1 MFLNKSK
8 LFAFFITLYCF
19 NNHSNANCSNSIPD
33 LNQDY
38 TITLDCGQLG
48 LSSTTY
54 NHTLTVDAD
63 ISRVS
68 GSSFLFSNYSYV
80 NSFIVN
86 EGSTLSK
93 TGGISTHYNIYY
105 FYSNGELFE
114 NNGIISDYGNT
125 VYFQQTGVKPE
136 YHLNTFTNNG
146 SILATTGNTFVVG
159 LYYYLIN
166 TFNNT
171 GTISGPNT
179 TYGIQLFNRSSIS
192 TLINTGTIEGRG
204 TDIYAENLSYVDTFI
219 NSQGASTADPIRFSG
234 QLNNYEIVINS
245 TSDYGQIEFT
255 GDTSNLNFDVNA
267 NSTINVGHTYTSVL
281 QNILSSKITAQEGSV
296 LISDQIYNWEIT
308 DSNADNT
315 WDLNFTAS
323 CGIANYSNNHT
334 ISLDCSDGVTL
345 TQAYSN
351 TLTVDAEV
359 RGSTT
364 MINATSFAL
373 SELDINTG
381 ASITNTSSAYAIKY
395 DSLVYNSIENDG
407 TISATEDTVNLD
419 NGASLTTLSNT
430 ANGLISSS
438 SNASAINLENSSTI
452 STINNIGT
460 INGDVSINNSTVTTL
475 ENSGTINNGNYALY
489 GISGSI
495 GTFTNTGLIDGSS
508 YDIYIDSSSTFT
520 NLNNDQGANG
530 NDPVTYYGKLPDNYN
545 IIINSN
551 SDYGQIDFTSPSG
564 TTNFGIHSSSSIE
577 ATTYSEVISGIS
589 SSNLNSTAG
598 TIEINGS
605 SFDWLLN
612 NSSSSVWD
620 LVLSRTI
627 GAADT
632 QNSIKAIKGQFQ
644 GTINSI
650 SSGANFANMN
660 TYDCNFFDIKG
671 GCFSFGNRFTDV
683 QSPSYQ
689 EDSFV
694 ATAGYKVNN
703 NFRIAGFIDENLNYN
718 TASNLTIKNKSP
730 LFGLIGVWNKN
741 EDHTGVQVKFANAY
755 QNKEADIMRI
765 ASGTSEAGQGTTDIE
780 TKSFVGEISYAILAD
795 PTLLIRPYI
804 AGRYAVVTQDSYTEK
819 SGASSPLSFNKIQDK
834 SKTILLGMKFKKQ
847 ITEKLYARGSVGVE
861 HDLSHKINNLVV
873 TGISGLTSESFSN
886 KIDRTRP
893 VASIGSDFMFDKNQ
907 KISATAF
914 YQELAFTSTKS
925 KTLYI
930 HYDLSF

>member
-1 MFLNKSK
+1 MLKSLIKFL
-8 LFAFFITLYCF
+8 FIGIIFLVCK
-19 NNHSNANCSNSIPD
+19 NSLAAVCVIPD
-33 LNQDY
+33 YLADY
-38 TITLDCGQLG
+38 TISTDCTDFR
-48 LSSTTY
+48 LSQDY
-54 NHTLTVDAD
+54 NQTLTVDAN
-63 ISRVS
+63 ISAASLAFYVRYSLDNLIINSGNSISVS
-68 GSSFLFSNYSYV
+68 GSQPMYFNPLAGQTITLGSFINNGTITTNFSNAL
-80 NSFIVN
+80 SFN
-86 EGSTLSK
+86 LSGTLS
-93 TGGISTHYNIYY
+93 N
-105 FYSNGELFE
+105 
-114 NNGIISDYGNT
+114 
-125 VYFQQTGVKPE
+125 
-136 YHLNTFTNNG
+136 FTNNG
-146 SILATTGNTFVVG
+146 
-159 LYYYLIN
+159 LIN
-166 TFNNT
+166 TGAAGYGVGVSNGFQITNFTNTGDITSAQYGIQISYSNASIATLNNT
-171 GTISGPNT
+171 GTING
-179 TYGIQLFNRSSIS
+179 SSVDIY
-192 TLINTGTIEGRG
+192 TFNTGTIG
-204 TDIYAENLSYVDTFI
+204 TLI
-219 NSQGASTADPIRFSG
+219 NSQGKRTSDPLTYRGTFPTS
-234 QLNNYEIVINS
+234 YEVIINS
-245 TSDYGQIEFT
+245 ASDYGQIDFSPSMLGT
-255 GDTSNLNFDVNA
+255 LNFSIND
-267 NSTINVGHTYTSVL
+267 NSSISTAATYS
-281 QNILSSKITAQEGSV
+281 NV
-296 LISDQIYNWEIT
+296 LIDITSAQLNNTTSGTSTLSNQIYNWVLT
-308 DSNADNT
+308 DSNSDNA

-351 TLTVDAEV
+351 TLTVDADV
-359 RGSTT
+359 RGTTT

-395 DSLVYNSIENDG
+395 DSLIYNSIENDG

-460 INGDVSINNSTVTTL
+460 INGDVSINNSTVTAL

-564 TTNFGIHSSSSIE
+564 TTNFGIHSSSSLE

-589 SSNLNSTAG
+589 SSNLNSTTG

-612 NSSSSVWD
+612 NSSGSVWD

-703 NFRIAGFIDENLNYN
+703 NFRVAGFVDENLNYN
-718 TASNLTIKNKSP
+718 TDSNLTIKNKSP
-730 LFGLIGVWNKN
+730 LFGFIGVWNKN

>member
-1 MFLNKSK
+1 MLKSLIKFL
-8 LFAFFITLYCF
+8 FIGIIFLVCK
-19 NNHSNANCSNSIPD
+19 NSLAAVCVIPD
-33 LNQDY
+33 YLADY
-38 TITLDCGQLG
+38 TIETDCTDFR
-48 LSSTTY
+48 LSQDF
-54 NHTLTVDAD
+54 NQTLTVDAN
-63 ISRVS
+63 ISAASLAFRVGRSLDNLIINAGNSISVS
-68 GSSFLFSNYSYV
+68 GSQTMYFEPAAGQTITLG
-80 NSFIVN
+80 SFIN
-86 EGSTLSK
+86 NGTITTNFSQALSFNRSGTLSNF
-93 TGGISTHYNIYY
+93 I
-105 FYSNGELFE
+105 
-114 NNGIISDYGNT
+114 NNG
-125 VYFQQTGVKPE
+125 
-136 YHLNTFTNNG
+136 
-146 SILATTGNTFVVG
+146 
-159 LYYYLIN
+159 LIN
-166 TFNNT
+166 TGAAGYGVGVSNGFQITNFTNTGDITSAQYGIQISYSNASIATLNNT
-171 GTISGPNT
+171 GTING
-179 TYGIQLFNRSSIS
+179 SSVDIY
-192 TLINTGTIEGRG
+192 TFNTGTIG
-204 TDIYAENLSYVDTFI
+204 TLI
-219 NSQGASTADPIRFSG
+219 NSQGKRTSDPLTYRGTFPTS
-234 QLNNYEIVINS
+234 YEVIINS
-245 TSDYGQIEFT
+245 ASDYGQIDFSPSMLGT
-255 GDTSNLNFDVNA
+255 LNFSIND
-267 NSTINVGHTYTSVL
+267 NSSISTAATYS
-281 QNILSSKITAQEGSV
+281 NV
-296 LISDQIYNWEIT
+296 LIDITSAQLNNTTSGTSTLSNQIYNWVLT
-308 DSNADNT
+308 DSNSDNA

-323 CGIANYSNNHT
+323 CGIPDYSNNHT

-395 DSLVYNSIENDG
+395 DSLIYNSIENDG

-564 TTNFGIHSSSSIE
+564 TTNFGIHSSSSLE

-589 SSNLNSTAG
+589 SSNLNSTTG

-612 NSSSSVWD
+612 NSSGSVWD

-703 NFRIAGFIDENLNYN
+703 NFRVAGFVDENLNYN
-718 TASNLTIKNKSP
+718 TDSNLTIKNKSP
-730 LFGLIGVWNKN
+730 LFGFIGVWNKN